1 MSKKRNKNRNMTQV
15 GQSQQATEKTN
26 QDKFAATQALAASE
40 KPIQQVTTTAAGRI
54 SPQISCTV
62 FPEDKQMLNELT
74 IFAINKAGKP
84 LNTSSIIR
92 ALIRLGHKRKD
103 ELEF

>member
-1 MSKKRNKNRNMTQV
+1 MSNKRNKHRSLKQV

-26 QDKFAATQALAASE
+26 QDKFAATQALAISE
-40 KPIQQVTTTAAGRI
+40 KPTQQTANTTGRI

-62 FPEDKQMLNELT
+62 LPEDRQLLNELT
-74 IFAINKAGKP
+74 LYASNKVGKI
-84 LNTSSIIR
+84 LNTSAIIR
-92 ALIRLGHKRKD
+92 ALIRLGNKCKD

>member
-1 MSKKRNKNRNMTQV
+1 MAKNKPKRTLQHIGVTQRMTEEN
-15 GQSQQATEKTN
+15 TR
-26 QDKFAATQALAASE
+26 DKFAETKETAQDKE
-40 KPIQQVTTTAAGRI
+40 KIITPSAGRF

-62 FPEDKQMLNELT
+62 LPEDKQLLNDIT
-74 IFAINKAGKP
+74 MYSINKAGKP

>member
-1 MSKKRNKNRNMTQV
+1 MAKNKPTRSLSEV
-15 GQSQQATEKTN
+15 GKSQHETEATS
-26 QDKFAATQALAASE
+26 QDKFKLTEELATKPAKAAL
-40 KPIQQVTTTAAGRI
+40 PAGRV

-62 FPEDKQMLNELT
+62 LPEDKQLLNDITLY
-74 IFAINKAGKP
+74 AINKAGKP

-92 ALIRLGHKRKD
+92 ALIRLGHKRKE

>member
-1 MSKKRNKNRNMTQV
+1 MAKNKPIRKLNHIGNTQRI
-15 GQSQQATEKTN
+15 TEERTR
-26 QDKFAATQALAASE
+26 DKFAETQDTAQRNLEKAS
-40 KPIQQVTTTAAGRI
+40 PSGRI

-62 FPEDKQMLNELT
+62 LPEDKQILNDLT
-74 IFAINKAGKP
+74 IFAINKTGKP

-92 ALIRLGHKRKD
+92 ALIRLGYHRKD

>member
-1 MSKKRNKNRNMTQV
+1 MRHAGEAQLK
-15 GQSQQATEKTN
+15 TEKHVE
-26 QDKFAATQALAASE
+26 DKFASTQQLAE
-40 KPIQQVTTTAAGRI
+40 PKPLAPTTSGRV

-62 FPEDKQMLNELT
+62 LPEDKQMLNDIT

-92 ALIRLGHKRKD
+92 ALIRLGHKRRD

>member
-1 MSKKRNKNRNMTQV
+1 MAKNKPIRKLQHVGEAQRMTE
-15 GQSQQATEKTN
+15 EKTR
-26 QDKFAATQALAASE
+26 DKFAETQE
-40 KPIQQVTTTAAGRI
+40 TAQSTPDKNTPNSSSTGRV

-62 FPEDKQMLNELT
+62 LPEDKQMLNDLT
-74 IFAINKAGKP
+74 LFAINKAGKP

-92 ALIRLGHKRKD
+92 ALIRLGHKRKE

>member
-1 MSKKRNKNRNMTQV
+1 MAKPNRQLQPVANA
-15 GQSQQATEKTN
+15 QQKIEAET
-26 QDKFAATQALAASE
+26 DKFKQTESLAHDTQAKTS
-40 KPIQQVTTTAAGRI
+40 TAGRI

-62 FPEDKQMLNELT
+62 LPEDKQLLNELT

-84 LNTSSIIR
+84 LNTSSIVR

>member
-1 MSKKRNKNRNMTQV
+1 MSQNKITRKLLTVGETQKIIEE
-15 GQSQQATEKTN
+15 QTR
-26 QDKFAATQALAASE
+26 DKFAATQS
-40 KPIQQVTTTAAGRI
+40 TAQNKKSTSNNHSATSTRL

-62 FPEDKQMLNELT
+62 LPEDKQLLNEIT
-74 IFAINKAGKP
+74 VFAINKSGKP

-103 ELEF
+103 ELEV

>member
-1 MSKKRNKNRNMTQV
+1 MGKIKRTMTPV
-15 GQSQQATEKTN
+15 GESQKETEKTN
-26 QDKFAATQALAASE
+26 KTKFDETKDLAHGE
-40 KPIQQVTTTAAGRI
+40 KLTKPATAAGRI

-62 FPEDKQMLNELT
+62 LPEDRQLLNELT
-74 IFAINKAGKP
+74 LFASNKAGKI
-84 LNTSSIIR
+84 LNTSAIIR

>member
-1 MSKKRNKNRNMTQV
+1 MRKNKKPRSIKAVADAQRLTE
-15 GQSQQATEKTN
+15 EKTR
-26 QDKFAATQALAASE
+26 DKFAETQDAAQGKLE
-40 KPIQQVTTTAAGRI
+40 KNTTPTSSTGRL

-62 FPEDKQMLNELT
+62 LPEDRQMLNDLT

>member
-1 MSKKRNKNRNMTQV
+1 MVKNKPTRNLKAV
-15 GQSQQATEKTN
+15 GDAQRVTEEKTR
-26 QDKFAATQALAASE
+26 DKFAETQDAAQPKPE
-40 KPIQQVTTTAAGRI
+40 KISHSSASTGRV
-54 SPQISCTV
+54 SPQISCTIL
-62 FPEDKQMLNELT
+62 PEDKQMLNELT
-74 IFAINKAGKP
+74 IFAINKAAKP

>member
-1 MSKKRNKNRNMTQV
+1 MSKNKLKRNLQNIGTTQRMTE
-15 GQSQQATEKTN
+15 EKTR
-26 QDKFAATQALAASE
+26 DKFAETKETAQPSKE
-40 KPIQQVTTTAAGRI
+40 KIVPSSAGRV

-62 FPEDKQMLNELT
+62 LPDDKQLLNDIT
-74 IFAINKAGKP
+74 MYAINKAGKP

-92 ALIRLGHKRKD
+92 ALIRLGHKRKE

>member
-1 MSKKRNKNRNMTQV
+1 MAKPNRQLQPVANA
-15 GQSQQATEKTN
+15 QQKIESET
-26 QDKFAATQALAASE
+26 DKFKQTESLAHDR
-40 KPIQQVTTTAAGRI
+40 QVKTSTAARI

-62 FPEDKQMLNELT
+62 LPEDKQLLNELT

-92 ALIRLGHKRKD
+92 ALIRLGHKRKE

>member
-1 MSKKRNKNRNMTQV
+1 MVKNKPKRTLDAV
-15 GQSQQATEKTN
+15 GQSQHATEETT
-26 QDKFAATQALAASE
+26 QDKFKLTEDLAL
-40 KPIQQVTTTAAGRI
+40 KPKTSPVPAGRL

-62 FPEDKQMLNELT
+62 LPEDKQMLNEIT
-74 IFAINKAGKP
+74 IYAINKAGKP

-92 ALIRLGHKRKD
+92 ALIRLGNKRKD

>member
-1 MSKKRNKNRNMTQV
+1 MAKNKPIRKLQQV
-15 GQSQQATEKTN
+15 GDAQRMTEEKTK
-26 QDKFAATQALAASE
+26 DKFAETQDTATAHS
-40 KPIQQVTTTAAGRI
+40 KPDKIVSSANGRV

-62 FPEDKQMLNELT
+62 LPEDKQLLNELT
-74 IFAINKAGKP
+74 LYAINKAGKP

-92 ALIRLGHKRKD
+92 ALIRLGNKRKD

>member
-1 MSKKRNKNRNMTQV
+1 MAKNKPVRKLQQV
-15 GQSQQATEKTN
+15 GDAQRLTEEKTR
-26 QDKFAATQALAASE
+26 DKFAETQDTAQGKQQKSV
-40 KPIQQVTTTAAGRI
+40 PIPNTGGRL

-62 FPEDKQMLNELT
+62 LPEDKQMLNDIT
-74 IFAINKAGKP
+74 MFAINKAGKP

-92 ALIRLGHKRKD
+92 ALIRLGNKRKD

>member
-1 MSKKRNKNRNMTQV
+1 MGKKNKHRNMTTV

-26 QDKFAATQALAASE
+26 QDKFAATQALAISE
-40 KPIQQVTTTAAGRI
+40 KIAPSVNPAGRI

-62 FPEDKQMLNELT
+62 LPDDRQLLNELT
-74 IFAINKAGKP
+74 LFAINKAGKP
-84 LNTSSIIR
+84 LNTSAIIR
-92 ALIRLGHKRKD
+92 ALIRLGHKRRE

>member
-1 MSKKRNKNRNMTQV
+1 MSKKIDRKMRHAGEAQIK
-15 GQSQQATEKTN
+15 TEKTVE
-26 QDKFAATQALAASE
+26 DKFASTQMLAESKPSVLAS
-40 KPIQQVTTTAAGRI
+40 AGRL

-62 FPEDKQMLNELT
+62 LPEDKQMLNDLT
-74 IFAINKAGKP
+74 IYAINKAGKP

>member
-1 MSKKRNKNRNMTQV
+1 MAKPKIDRSLKGV
-15 GQSQQATEKTN
+15 GQAQQEVEKQVENKFDTT
-26 QDKFAATQALAASE
+26 QDLAQG
-40 KPIQQVTTTAAGRI
+40 KKIQQQTAPGRV

-62 FPEDKQMLNELT
+62 LPEDKQMLNDIT
-74 IFAINKAGKP
+74 IFAINKAGRP

-92 ALIRLGHKRKD
+92 ALIRLGHKRKE

>member
-1 MSKKRNKNRNMTQV
+1 MSQKTKPKRSLQSVGESQRMTEQTTKSKFDDTKQLAH
-15 GQSQQATEKTN
+15 GEKSIIPSSQ
-26 QDKFAATQALAASE
+26 
-40 KPIQQVTTTAAGRI
+40 GRV

-62 FPEDKQMLNELT
+62 LPEDKQMLNDIT
-74 IFAINKAGKP
+74 MFAINKAGKP

-92 ALIRLGHKRKD
+92 ALIRLGHERRE

>member
-1 MSKKRNKNRNMTQV
+1 MAKNKLKRKLKDV
-15 GQSQQATEKTN
+15 GDAQRVTEEKTR
-26 QDKFAATQALAASE
+26 DKFAETQDAVQPKIE
-40 KPIQQVTTTAAGRI
+40 KILHSSPSTGRV

-62 FPEDKQMLNELT
+62 LPEDRQMLNDLT

>member
-1 MSKKRNKNRNMTQV
+1 MAKNKPIRKLQQV
-15 GQSQQATEKTN
+15 GNAQRVTEEKTR
-26 QDKFAATQALAASE
+26 DKFAETQDTAQSKPE
-40 KPIQQVTTTAAGRI
+40 KETPVSTGRV

-62 FPEDKQMLNELT
+62 LPEDKQMLNELT
-74 IFAINKAGKP
+74 IYAINKAGKP

-92 ALIRLGHKRKD
+92 ALIRLGNKRKE